1 MFRSEGV
8 SFLAGVF
15 LIIFTIFVDGI
26 REQYIMNK
34 YIRTILAV
42 VLTVT
47 SYITAY
53 CETDKSEIRRVLDDV
68 NEYLNEKPDS
78 AFAVLNAL
86 EITESED
93 GETQAL
99 YAILHAKAEF
109 IVTDTI
115 KSDALLQN
123 AISYYNGVKS
133 LRSSLAYYYLGCY
146 YFEKDYD
153 KASYAFQR
161 SIDYIP
167 DGNNNQKGRAYHA
180 LGSCLFAKGS
190 MDEGVKAYKTALTL
204 LDEKESESNWKLCQ
218 DIKTYLNNVASVK
231 RQNVIFALFVSITI
245 LLLSGLGVF
254 VYIRVKRRHPTKDDE
269 TESSDNPLE
278 QKLKDG
284 RQSFEE
290 TASYKILLEI
300 RSLNESELQLRTDIN
315 TKEIED
321 AVLASFSEAYHI
333 LAEME
338 SKLNH
343 QDLLLCL
350 YGYLK
355 VPNNVIA
362 LCMKSVPGTI
372 RQRKLRL
379 QGKLPEDV
387 RIMLFS

>member
-1 MFRSEGV
+1 MIRF
-8 SFLAGVF
+8 A
-15 LIIFTIFVDGI
+15 IFADGI
-26 REQYIMNK
+26 REQYKMNN

-42 VLTVT
+42 ALVVI

-53 CETDKSEIRRVLDDV
+53 CETGKSEIRKVLDEV

-86 EITESED
+86 DISESED

-99 YAILHAKAEF
+99 YAILHAKAEYA
-109 IVTDTI
+109 VTDTI
-115 KSDALLQN
+115 KSDLMLQQ
-123 AISYYNGVKS
+123 AIKYYNGEKT
-133 LRSSLAYYYLGCY
+133 LRSSLAYYYLGCHF
-146 YFEKDYD
+146 FETDKD
-153 KASYAFQR
+153 KASYAFQH
-161 SIDYIP
+161 SIDCIP
-167 DGNNNQKGRAYHA
+167 DGNDNQKGRAYHA
-180 LGSCLFAKGS
+180 LGSCHFAKGNIE
-190 MDEGVKAYKTALTL
+190 EGVKAFKTALTL
-204 LDEKESESNWKLCQ
+204 LDEKDNESTWKLCQ
-218 DIKTYLNNVASVK
+218 DIKTQLNEVSRIK
-231 RQNVIFALFVSITI
+231 RENIGFALFVLISA
-245 LLLSGLGVF
+245 LLVIGFSGFIYYKIKKGHSTEEEESGLS
-254 VYIRVKRRHPTKDDE
+254 E
-269 TESSDNPLE
+269 NPLE
-278 QKLKDG
+278 HKLKEG
-284 RQSFEE
+284 RQKFED

-300 RSLNESELQLRTDIN
+300 RSLNESELQARTDVDV
-315 TKEIED
+315 KEIED
-321 AVLASFSEAYHI
+321 TVLASFDEAYHI

-362 LCMKSVPGTI
+362 FLTKSVSGTI

>member
-1 MFRSEGV
+1 MIRF
-8 SFLAGVF
+8 A
-15 LIIFTIFVDGI
+15 IFADGI
-26 REQYIMNK
+26 REQYKMNN

-42 VLTVT
+42 ALIVI

-53 CETDKSEIRRVLDDV
+53 CETGKSDVHKILDEV

-86 EITESED
+86 EISESED

-99 YAILHAKAEF
+99 YAILHAKAEYA
-109 IVTDTI
+109 VTDTI
-115 KSDALLQN
+115 KSDLMLQQ
-123 AISYYNGVKS
+123 AIKYYNGEKS

-146 YFEKDYD
+146 YFENDYN
-153 KASYAFQR
+153 KAAYAFQR

-167 DGNNNQKGRAYHA
+167 DGNDNQKGRAYHA
-180 LGSCLFAKGS
+180 LGSCHFANGS
-190 MDEGVKAYKTALTL
+190 IDEGVKAYKKALTL
-204 LDEKESESNWKLCQ
+204 LDEKENESNWKLCQ
-218 DIKTYLNNVASVK
+218 DIKTLLNDVTSVK
-231 RQNVIFALFVSITI
+231 RQNVIFAIFVSITV

-254 VYIRVKRRHPTKDDE
+254 AYIKVKRNKTVRDEE
-269 TESSDNPLE
+269 TESSDAPLE
-278 QKLKDG
+278 QKLKEG
-284 RQSFEE
+284 RKTFED

-300 RSLNESELQLRTDIN
+300 RSLNESELQARTDVDV
-315 TKEIED
+315 KEIED
-321 AVLASFSEAYHI
+321 TILASFDEAYHI

-362 LCMKSVPGTI
+362 FCMKSVPGTI
-372 RQRKLRL
+372 RQRKSRL

-387 RIMLFS
+387 RVMLFS

>member
-1 MFRSEGV
+1 MIRF
-8 SFLAGVF
+8 A
-15 LIIFTIFVDGI
+15 IFADGI
-26 REQYIMNK
+26 REQYIMNN

-42 VLTVT
+42 ALIVI

-53 CETDKSEIRRVLDDV
+53 CETDKSEIRKVLDEV

-86 EITESED
+86 DVSESED

-99 YAILHAKAEF
+99 YAILYAKAEYT
-109 IVTDTI
+109 VTDTI

-123 AISYYNGVKS
+123 AISYYNGEKS

-146 YFEKDYD
+146 YFENDYN
-153 KASYAFQR
+153 KAAYAFQR

-167 DGNNNQKGRAYHA
+167 DGNDNQKGRAYHA
-180 LGSCLFAKGS
+180 LGSCHFANGS
-190 MDEGVKAYKTALTL
+190 IDEGVKAYKKALTL
-204 LDEKESESNWKLCQ
+204 LDEKENESNWKLCQ
-218 DIKTYLNNVASVK
+218 DIKTHLNNVASVK
-231 RQNVIFALFVSITI
+231 RQNVIFAIFVSMTV

-254 VYIRVKRRHPTKDDE
+254 AYIKVKRNKSVRDEE
-269 TESSDNPLE
+269 TESSDAPLE
-278 QKLKDG
+278 QKLKEG
-284 RQSFEE
+284 RKTFED

-300 RSLNESELQLRTDIN
+300 RSLNESELQARTDVDV
-315 TKEIED
+315 KEIED
-321 AVLASFSEAYHI
+321 TVLASFDEAYHI

-362 LCMKSVPGTI
+362 FCMKSVPGTI
-372 RQRKLRL
+372 RQRKSRL

-387 RIMLFS
+387 RVMLFS

>member
-1 MFRSEGV
+1 
-8 SFLAGVF
+8 
-15 LIIFTIFVDGI
+15 
-26 REQYIMNK
+26 MNTT
-34 YIRTILAV
+34 RTILV
-42 VLTVT
+42 IILTII
-47 SYITAY
+47 SYISVYGEAGT
-53 CETDKSEIRRVLDDV
+53 SEVRKVLDDV

-78 AFAVLNAL
+78 AFAVLKSM
-86 EITESED
+86 EIPESED

-99 YAILHAKAEF
+99 YAILYAKAEY

-123 AISYYNGVKS
+123 AITYYNGEKS

-146 YFEKDYD
+146 YFENDYD

-204 LDEKESESNWKLCQ
+204 LDEKENESTWKLCQ
-218 DIKTYLNNVASVK
+218 DIKMYLNNVASMR
-231 RQNVIFALFVSITI
+231 RQDVIFALFVSITV

-254 VYIRVKRRHPTKDDE
+254 AYIRVKRKHLTKDDE
-269 TESSDNPLE
+269 TESSGNPLE
-278 QKLKDG
+278 QKLKEG
-284 RQSFEE
+284 RQSFED

-300 RSLNESELQLRTDIN
+300 RSLNESELQARTDIDI
-315 TKEIED
+315 KEIED
-321 AVLASFSEAYHI
+321 TVLASFDEAYHI

-338 SKLNH
+338 SRLNH

-362 LCMKSVPGTI
+362 FCMKSVPGTI

-379 QGKLPEDV
+379 QGKVSENV
-387 RIMLFS
+387 HTTLFA